1 MVATIYITW
10 QAYLSYINPDTY
22 PDPISPKMIMI
33 MISLSIELYEIVQ
46 TGPLIGYFIYVLY
59 YMLHV
64 SVFEETEVTL
74 IRL

>member
-1 MVATIYITW
+1 
-10 QAYLSYINPDTY
+10 
-22 PDPISPKMIMI
+22 MIMI

-59 YMLHV
+59 YMLYV

>member
-1 MVATIYITW
+1 
-10 QAYLSYINPDTY
+10 
-22 PDPISPKMIMI
+22 MIMI